1 MNDLIK
7 EKKRIDTNTLF
18 EGYDPN
24 FDEPLY
30 LYPKTNYNLEPDL
43 IKNLEQN
50 LSLTFSREK
59 ELPLEGEVCFM
70 NSPEVR
76 PEFRIS
82 FAPIDILDY
91 VYAILFSSSYRE
103 KYKTNAFP
111 EVPYPTDTSVFW
123 KLTTLGSKLR
133 QIHLLEC
140 SLVEKLI
147 TLFPINGN
155 NIISQI
161 DYRQNK
167 VFINETQ
174 YFENVP
180 KIAWD
185 FTIGDDH
192 PAQKW
197 LLNRKGSKLS
207 LQDILFYQK
216 IIVALK
222 ETGRVME
229 EIDKIKTE

>member
-7 EKKRIDTNTLF
+7 EKKRINPNILF

-24 FDEPLY
+24 FGEPY
-30 LYPKTNYNLEPDL
+30 FLYPKANNLPESEL
-43 IKNLEQN
+43 IKNFEQN
-50 LSLTFSREK
+50 LSLTFIKEK
-59 ELPLEGEVCFM
+59 ESLQQGEVCFM

-76 PEFRIS
+76 PEFRVS
-82 FAPIDILDY
+82 FTTIDIFDY
-91 VYAILFSSSYRE
+91 VYAILYSSSYRE
-103 KYKTNAFP
+103 KYKMKVFP
-111 EVPYPTDTSVFW
+111 QVPYPTDASTFW
-123 KLTTLGSKLR
+123 RLAALGSELR
-133 QIHLLEC
+133 QMHLLEC
-140 SLVEKLI
+140 TRVEKLI
-147 TLFPINGN
+147 TQFPVTGN
-155 NIISQI
+155 NVINQI
-161 DYRQNK
+161 DYRGNK

-207 LQDILFYQK
+207 LQDILLYQK

-222 ETGRVME
+222 ETDRVME
-229 EIDKIKTE
+229 EIDKIKAE